1 MNPESTMDAPGCSL
15 THFLTLIACSVTTFT
30 ALSSDDAAIQ
40 VRSRTML
47 GSQEYTVTNT
57 AWYNFVPRRIRD
69 RLFIYVVE
77 RVLLH
82 TAVNLL

>member
-1 MNPESTMDAPGCSL
+1 
-15 THFLTLIACSVTTFT
+15 
-30 ALSSDDAAIQ
+30 
-40 VRSRTML
+40 ML